1 MSGETVIYRNEMN
14 LVPFRNF
21 TSVELDLFFAMC
33 NKLKEQQSSTLH
45 LSFNE
50 LKDISKYNHNQRN
63 NKRFVEDLQ
72 RVYDKMLQ
80 ITYKRESDDI
90 IERFVLF
97 NHYKIH
103 KSDKYL
109 EISTSPQLI
118 HILNSITADFTKF
131 ELEEMVSL
139 KSSYSKNMFRLLKQF
154 KHTGFLKFKIDD
166 FRDRLD
172 IPKSYK
178 MNDINKRVLKPI
190 IEELGF
196 LFPNL
201 RINKIKASKGRKIA
215 YIEFIFEAEQRVHSK
230 KKPTS
235 FAVSKKSHLKSREM
249 TPKWL
254 EERENPYLKVNNT
267 KPEYSDAE
275 REAFLK
281 MVKGQSS
288 DD

>member
-118 HILNSITADFTKF
+118 HILNSITADFTK
-131 ELEEMVSL
+131 L
-139 KSSYSKNMFRLLKQF
+139 FRLLKQF

-254 EERENPYLKVNNT
+254 EERETPYLKVNNT